1 MIRTVRA
8 KFTALT
14 MSVLAIVVVGLGVGI
29 DLLGGRLMLAQIDAE
44 LRSRGDGM
52 AARHLAMDRDPG
64 GRPREG
70 PGGPGRGGL
79 GLGGPGRP
87 AGALPFDRPP
97 NDPLRAI
104 GPRVIPVQPLPGPAI
119 DDRPGFSPPSPF
131 DLAAFDLAKKGSP
144 SLSTVLVEGEPVRVY
159 SVLAPARDQRFNAVI
174 QVPYPLKDHL
184 QARQNLRDFLL
195 WFIPIVLLP
204 AGLASLFLVSRLMA
218 PIRTIDERA
227 SRIGASELHLRLPVV
242 GQDEFAGLSRTINLM
257 LDRLRDSFGAQ
268 KTALEHVERVL
279 NEQRRFTADASHELK
294 TPLATIKAN
303 TALLRDAKGITRSEL
318 VEAVDS
324 AVDRMSRLVNA
335 LLLLSRAEAGVQVSR
350 MERTDLRAL
359 VETVIPV
366 LPGAKERVQLETDGS
381 LLPVEMHLDMVERAV
396 LNLVDNALRHSGSE
410 GVLVSIGREGSDAVV
425 RVRDQGCGIPPE
437 HLPHLFERFY
447 RVDASRTAGTGG
459 TGLGLAI
466 VKAVAEAHGGSV
478 EVQSTSGEGSTF
490 TLRLPLA

>member
-14 MSVLAIVVVGLGVGI
+14 MSVLAIVVVGLGVGV

-52 AARHLAMDRDPG
+52 AARHLSMAREFEGRRRGGPG
-64 GRPREG
+64 PEG
-70 PGGPGRGGL
+70 PGMGRGPG
-79 GLGGPGRP
+79 PV
-87 AGALPFDRPP
+87 PFDRPP

-104 GPRVIPVQPLPGPAI
+104 GPRVIPLRPASF
-119 DDRPGFSPPSPF
+119 PAGAPPPNGVPSSPF
-131 DLAAFDLAKKGSP
+131 DARAFERAKTGP
-144 SLSTVLVEGEPVRVY
+144 PVLTTTLVEGEPVRIY
-159 SVLAPARDQRFNAVI
+159 SVLAPARDERYAAVI
-174 QVPYPLKDHL
+174 QVPYPLRDHL
-184 QARQNLRDFLL
+184 QARQNLREFLL

-204 AGLASLFLVSRLMA
+204 ASLASLFLVNRLMA
-218 PIRTIDERA
+218 PIRTIDEKA

-242 GQDEFAGLSRTINLM
+242 GQDEFAGLSRTINQM

-268 KTALEHVERVL
+268 RTALEHVERVL

-303 TALLRDAKGITRSEL
+303 AALLRDAKGPVRSEL

-335 LLLLSRAEAGVQVSR
+335 LLLLSRTEAGVQVSR
-350 MERTDLRAL
+350 IERTDLRAL
-359 VETVIPV
+359 VETVVPI
-366 LPGAKERVQLETDGS
+366 LPGAKERVQIETDGS
-381 LLPVEMHLDMVERAV
+381 LLPVEMHQDMVERAV

-410 GVLVSIGREGSDAVV
+410 GVLVSVAREGTDAVV

-478 EVQSTSGEGSTF
+478 EVQSTLGEGSTF
-490 TLRLPLA
+490 TLRLPVA